1 MSKVLTQKANWPD
14 AVDYVLRN
22 DGATIRSVQTGSQY
36 SSVNGLLVSA
46 DSFEMAEIDE
56 SVLEQEWILE

>member
-1 MSKVLTQKANWPD
+1 MSKVLTQKAKWPD

>member
-1 MSKVLTQKANWPD
+1 MSDVLTQKTRWPD
-14 AVDYVLRN
+14 AVDYVLHN

-56 SVLEQEWILE
+56 SVLEQDWILE